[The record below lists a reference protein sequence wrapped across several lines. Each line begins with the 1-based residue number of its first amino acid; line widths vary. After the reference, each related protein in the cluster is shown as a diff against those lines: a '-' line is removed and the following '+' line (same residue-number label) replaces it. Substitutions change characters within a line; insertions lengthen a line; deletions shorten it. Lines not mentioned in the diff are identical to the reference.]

1 MSMPNDETEIDVS
14 NVDVA
19 AVYIGYT
26 ALVGDVERTAL
37 AFNLS
42 PRVVRHLAEKFD
54 WNDKIK
60 SISLLNK
67 SGKPGDWEKAQN
79 RALSWVQGHM
89 LRSVLQRILEN
100 INNMTRE
107 DVVRTVISQK
117 RTGEISFSASFY
129 TDLAAAMEKCHAMCY
144 TALGDA
150 QGDRTRADKDQVA
163 PEMTVDA
170 LHLAIGT
177 ALSNPAGAGAE
188 RVLLEQATEKAV
200 KAAVP
205 PKPKDE
211 PGS

>member
-1 MSMPNDETEIDVS
+1 MPKDMSEIDTN

-19 AVYIGYT
+19 AVYIGFT

-37 AFNLS
+37 AFNLT

-54 WNDKIK
+54 WNDKIR
-60 SISLLNK
+60 SISMLNK

-107 DVVRTVISQK
+107 DVVRTVINQK
-117 RTGEISFSASFY
+117 RTGEVTFSASFY
-129 TDLAAAMEKCHAMCY
+129 TDLAAAMEKCHSMCY
-144 TALGDA
+144 TALSDSG
-150 QGDRTRADKDQVA
+150 GDRSRAEKEAVS
-163 PEMTVDA
+163 PEMTMDA
-170 LHLAIGT
+170 LHSAMALA
-177 ALSNPAGAGAE
+177 LNSPVGAGAE
-188 RVLLEQATEKAV
+188 RVLLEEATEKAV

-205 PKPKDE
+205 KRPEED
-211 PGS
+211 